1 MLLNAFFGVSTM
13 SLKNSLSF
21 SMFATSAII
30 FIKCRNCHQMKNNI
44 RCKGNINN
52 TSVIIFLKSK
62 IKNSQ
67 RWYFAW
73 ENLRGG
79 FYDVSCCS
87 SFHFWS
93 WFHFVVILHLS
104 MFFIHICFSTSS
116 LTLLC
121 GLSPGVYTHFI
132 FSAQPIAEWF
142 VTLSFSTI
150 PLSYCCAALRLWVG
164 IFLSTCVF
172 CLVLLRRHFSLHL
185 SRPPWGPAALPW
197 GFQGFWMILGT
208 QTRPVC
214 LFSLHQSSVIFRTIQ
229 F

>member
-116 LTLLC
+116 LTLLWTIA
-121 GLSPGVYTHFI
+121 GFLHPFHTFSPAHRRVICDTFI
-132 FSAQPIAEWF
+132 FN
-142 VTLSFSTI
+142 
-150 PLSYCCAALRLWVG
+150 
-164 IFLSTCVF
+164 
-172 CLVLLRRHFSLHL
+172 H
-185 SRPPWGPAALPW
+185 
-197 GFQGFWMILGT
+197 
-208 QTRPVC
+208 
-214 LFSLHQSSVIFRTIQ
+214 SVILLLCGATALGGHFFIHMR
-229 F
+229 FLPCAPSPAF